1 MDEKM
6 QRAKAELAAMDK
18 MLDVLDPLDDA
29 ARKRALAAAAIMS
42 GLVSPDV
49 VLRELDRTGGE
60 AAQKGAC

>member
-6 QRAKAELAAMDK
+6 QRAKAELAVMGEV
-18 MLDVLDPLDDA
+18 LDVLDPLDDE

-60 AAQKGAC
+60 TAQGAC

>member
-60 AAQKGAC
+60 TAQGAC